1 MINRRLQL
9 PARRVTRPVSVPFEI
24 QHHIAD
30 NREKEGVVPL
40 DKSGHIGPLYSRTAQ
55 RVSGDS
61 LDKVFSG
68 A

>member
-40 DKSGHIGPLYSRTAQ
+40 DKSGHISPLYS
-55 RVSGDS
+55 
-61 LDKVFSG
+61 
-68 A
+68 